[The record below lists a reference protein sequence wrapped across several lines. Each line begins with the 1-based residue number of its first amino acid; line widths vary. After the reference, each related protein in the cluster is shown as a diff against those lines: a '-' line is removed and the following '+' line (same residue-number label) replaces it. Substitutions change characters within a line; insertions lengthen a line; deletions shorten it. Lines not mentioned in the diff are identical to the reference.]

1 MLGHLAR
8 KRRVS
13 QTSTLNF
20 YRVSLSRVS
29 RIQETNG
36 ILLSAFNEGDM
47 TKVTLTRMTAALNDV
62 RVLREK
68 EMGHENPNLSG
79 AAR

>member
-1 MLGHLAR
+1 
-8 KRRVS
+8 
-13 QTSTLNF
+13 
-20 YRVSLSRVS
+20 
-29 RIQETNG
+29 
-36 ILLSAFNEGDM
+36 M